1 MRAYIC
7 RLLLE
12 CSLRSNLTTVSFFLL
27 YFFVF
32 KPVQN
37 NPVII
42 LLHLMFDEVQLRL
55 TLSLTD
61 LRQCHQSGW
70 IGSSQRGL
78 RCDAL
83 IFSLTPAALCRSSF
97 ISSRP
102 PSFCSFF
109 LFLVALL
116 VLIQHLQMNALSVIV
131 LAGIYYHLVS
141 AATSTAFRATQNQSE
156 CSFFSRKYLKWIW
169 RQRRSC
175 DGIILICVSENGSY
189 LHQRLPV
196 SPGVVEV
203 RFGRCF

>member
-12 CSLRSNLTTVSFFLL
+12 CSLRSNLTTVFFFLL

-61 LRQCHQSGW
+61 LRQCHQPGW

-83 IFSLTPAALCRSSF
+83 IFSLTPAAAPPFFSFWWRYSYWSSIYKWMLWASLSSPASTTISCRLPLPQRSEQRRIKASA
-97 ISSRP
+97 P
-102 PSFCSFF
+102 FF
-109 LFLVALL
+109 LEN
-116 VLIQHLQMNALSVIV
+116 IW
-131 LAGIYYHLVS
+131 
-141 AATSTAFRATQNQSE
+141 SE
-156 CSFFSRKYLKWIW
+156 FGGSDGAVMESF
-169 RQRRSC
+169 
-175 DGIILICVSENGSY
+175 
-189 LHQRLPV
+189 
-196 SPGVVEV
+196 
-203 RFGRCF
+203 